1 MSNILSRIIAMLT
14 HQSAQIGENHVN
26 KPRSQIKFNRIK
38 KKHTLSGISSLKI
51 QIFRKVELIYNG
63 IPQLE

>member
-38 KKHTLSGISSLKI
+38 KKTHTLSGISSLKI
-51 QIFRKVELIYNG
+51 QIFHKV
-63 IPQLE
+63 